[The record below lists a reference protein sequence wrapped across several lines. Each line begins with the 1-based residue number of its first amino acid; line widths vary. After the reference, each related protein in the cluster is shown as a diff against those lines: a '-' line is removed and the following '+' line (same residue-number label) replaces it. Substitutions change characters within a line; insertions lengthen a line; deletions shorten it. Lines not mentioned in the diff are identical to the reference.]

1 MISEKDN
8 VVKISIL
15 SFFIKNTF
23 CYFEDAFEGK
33 LFNNNALNPLTK
45 SPRYMTCY
53 LRFWMFFLL
62 GGWGSII
69 VAAGQ
74 CLPAATCTPGN
85 ALPNSLGLGTG
96 IFRVQ
101 LATLDTLTNGAT
113 DGFQDYSCR
122 RAVPLGRGTTYTLRV
137 KTSTLVDEQVRAW
150 VDFNQDGSFNP
161 LTEQIL
167 SSTGRQHAGT
177 FTVPANV
184 PVGASLRLRI
194 AADYIYAAVP
204 GPCTTPQYSQT
215 EDYRVIITAA
225 PLPPPQAAF
234 SAVDSVSCG
243 AAIVLRD
250 RSRNAPTSWRWDF
263 GDGTRS
269 TQQHPT
275 HTYAAAGSYTVRLRV
290 CNSGGCDSLN
300 RSAFI
305 LVRADGPRAASCQ
318 PATQAYCCQY
328 GLDRVRLA
336 GLDHRPGGGA
346 AGYQDASCAYRATL
360 RADWPDTL
368 RLTTGG
374 IGTHDVRVY
383 LDLNDDGQFTP
394 ATELLYQGLGV
405 KNPTII
411 VRLSSLTAGLVY
423 NKALR
428 LRICADYA
436 GSPAV
441 GPCAPPQWGQVADYS
456 VLVLPNT
463 LVPQAA
469 FRLQYTQTCG
479 PVKVGF
485 QNSSIGST
493 SYQWDFGDGTTS
505 AAATPPAH
513 TYATPGVYSVQL
525 VAHSPAH
532 TDTTTHQVVVAAA
545 CPTYCTAAGLGGS
558 ASAPIYFTRVQLADL
573 DNTDVRSYGMGYRD
587 FTARATELQQGQA
600 YTLRA
605 ESLPWYFAGSGPWM
619 RVTAWIDY
627 NQDGNFAKS
636 ERLGQVLT
644 LSPHLL
650 PFRVPASAAVGATR
664 LRVQIAYATANSD
677 PTTSCTPAYQGAS
690 TEDYTVLVLPANRTP
705 QVGFAVNLAAACNAT
720 VQFRDTS
727 SYAPT
732 AWQWSFGDGTTSSL
746 PNPSHTYAQPGTYTV
761 ALQAGNSFGSQTATK
776 TGYVTVQ
783 SMAQGPRPAACLP
796 TPGPAL
802 DPSYDW
808 QPTTLAIGSW
818 SYANTS
824 WLTAYLDETCATPPA
839 QLQAGTTQSIT
850 FSRPSAQYGLVIH
863 CIAWLDANDDGVFDP
878 VAERLYSSPVGVGG
892 LTWTVSFNVPATALA
907 NRPLRL
913 RVWWMG
919 AGGNLYVP
927 EDRPCYRHEDL
938 GQVRDFTA
946 VVSAPLAAN
955 VARVPDQQWQAYPN
969 PTTGLLQIRSATS
982 ATTTAQV
989 YRSNG
994 QLVWSGPIHL
1004 RASTETTIDL
1014 RPLAAGIY
1022 LLRLLDSNQVQR
1034 LVLLP

>member
-1 MISEKDN
+1 MSCLLRGWLLCILSGWW
-8 VVKISIL
+8 SIL
-15 SFFIKNTF
+15 
-23 CYFEDAFEGK
+23 
-33 LFNNNALNPLTK
+33 
-45 SPRYMTCY
+45 
-53 LRFWMFFLL
+53 
-62 GGWGSII
+62 
-69 VAAGQ
+69 AAVGQ
-74 CLPAATCTPGN
+74 CLPSATCTPGS
-85 ALPNSLGLGTG
+85 ALPNSLGLGAG

-101 LATLDTLTNGAT
+101 LTTLDTITNGAS

-122 RAVPLGRGTTYTLRV
+122 RAAQLGRGTTYTLRV
-137 KTSTLVDEQVRAW
+137 TTGATVDEQVRAW
-150 VDFNQDGSFNP
+150 ADFNQDGVFDL

-167 SSTGRQHAGT
+167 TSTGRQHAGA
-177 FTVPANV
+177 FTVPASV
-184 PVGASLRLRI
+184 PVGANLRLRI
-194 AADYIYAAVP
+194 AADYIYSPLP
-204 GPCTTPQYSQT
+204 GSCTTPQYSQT
-215 EDYRVIITAA
+215 EDYRVVITAT
-225 PLPPPQAAF
+225 PLPSPQAAF

-243 AAIVLRD
+243 AAIQLRD
-250 RSRNAPTSWRWDF
+250 HTRNAPTNWRWDF

-275 HTYAAAGSYTVRLRV
+275 HTYAAAGIYAVRLRV
-290 CNSGGCDSLN
+290 CNTSGCDSLTK
-300 RSAFI
+300 SAYI
-305 LVRADGPRAASCQ
+305 LVRADGPRATPCQ

-346 AGYQDASCAYRATL
+346 AGYQDASCAHRATL

-394 ATELLYQGLGV
+394 ATELLYQGLSV
-405 KNPTII
+405 KSPAI
-411 VRLSSLTAGLVY
+411 VVRISSLTASLVY

-428 LRICADYA
+428 LRICTDYS

-463 LVPQAA
+463 LVPQTA
-469 FRLQYTQTCG
+469 FRLHYTQACG
-479 PVKVGF
+479 PVTVDF
-485 QNSSIGST
+485 QNTSIGSA
-493 SYQWDFGDGTTS
+493 SYQWNFGDGTTS
-505 AAATPPAH
+505 TASAPPTH
-513 TYATPGVYSVQL
+513 TYAVPGIYSVQL
-525 VAHSPAH
+525 VAHSPAY
-532 TDTTTHQVVVAAA
+532 TDTTTRQVVVAAA

-558 ASAPIYFTRVQLADL
+558 ASTPVYFTRVQLVDL
-573 DNTDVRSYGMGYRD
+573 DNTDLRSYGMGYRD
-587 FTARATELQQGQA
+587 FTARSTELQQGQA

-627 NQDGNFAKS
+627 NQDGNFAKT

-650 PFRVPASAAVGATR
+650 PFQVPTSAAVGATR
-664 LRVQIAYATANSD
+664 LRVQIAYATAPSD
-677 PTTSCTPAYQGAS
+677 ATTSCTPSYQNVA
-690 TEDYTVLVLPANRTP
+690 TEDYTVLVLPANRAP
-705 QVGFAVNLAAACNAT
+705 QVGFAASLPTTCNAT

-732 AWQWSFGDGTTSSL
+732 AWQWSFGDGANSSL
-746 PNPSHTYAQPGTYTV
+746 PNPSHTYAQLGTYTV
-761 ALQAGNSFGSQTATK
+761 SLQASNSFGSQTVTE
-776 TGYVTVQ
+776 TSYVTVQ
-783 SMAQGPRPAACLP
+783 GMAQGPRPAACLP

-808 QPTTLAIGSW
+808 HPTMLTIGSW
-818 SYANTS
+818 SYTNS
-824 WLTAYLDETCATPPA
+824 SRLTAYLDETCATSPV
-839 QLQAGTTQSIT
+839 QWQAGTTQSIT
-850 FSRPSAQYGLVIH
+850 FHRPSAMYGLVIH

-892 LTWTVSFNVPATALA
+892 VTWTIPFSVPTMALT

-946 VVSAPLAAN
+946 VISTPLATTAQISN
-955 VARVPDQQWQAYPN
+955 RSWQAYPN
-969 PTTGLLQIRSATS
+969 PTTGVLRIHTATS

-989 YRSNG
+989 YNSSG
-994 QLVWSGPIHL
+994 QLVWSNPIHL
-1004 RASTETTIDL
+1004 SASTDTTLDL
-1014 RPLAAGIY
+1014 HSLPAGIY
-1022 LLRLLDSNQVQR
+1022 LIRLLNDKQVQR